1 MLGLVRTPD
10 ETSPFAQGVPVRLA
24 LGAGVLVWIGAT
36 LLLSGWRRFARPPLT
51 ERLRP
56 FHPGA
61 GGRERGPVGSVES
74 VREVMTPLARDIG
87 DRLAALFGVQ
97 ERSELRLRRVHSD
110 TTPAAFRAHQM
121 GWCGVALVAGAALS
135 SLGRSVP
142 LGLLLVGGAP
152 LLVFLVIEQR
162 LARASERWQRATE
175 EELPV
180 VSEQLAILLNA
191 GYSLGAALGRLAA
204 RGRGCV
210 ARDLEDVVNR
220 LQQGLSE
227 SEALREWADR
237 SGSAAVERLVGILT
251 VHSAAADLG
260 RMVTTEARQARR
272 DLHRRTIELMERRAQ
287 QVWVPVT
294 VATLVP
300 GALLLAVPFLAALN
314 LFAKA

>member
-1 MLGLVRTPD
+1 M
-10 ETSPFAQGVPVRLA
+10 RLA
-24 LGAGVLVWIGAT
+24 LGAGVLVWVGAT
-36 LLLSGWRRFARPPLT
+36 LLLSNWRRFARPSLT

-61 GGRERGPVGSVES
+61 GDSERGPVGSVGS
-74 VREVMTPLARDIG
+74 VREVMAPLARDMG
-87 DRLAALFGVQ
+87 DRLSALFGVE
-97 ERSELRLRRVHSD
+97 ERSEVRLRRIHSNIG
-110 TTPAAFRAHQM
+110 PNVFRGRQL
-121 GWCGVALVAGAALS
+121 GWSAVALVLGAAVS
-135 SLGRSVP
+135 SLGLSVP
-142 LGLLLVGGAP
+142 LGLLLVVGAP
-152 LLVFLVIEQR
+152 LLVFLMIEQR
-162 LARASERWQRATE
+162 LIRESERWQRTTE

-180 VSEQLAILLNA
+180 VSEQLALLLNS

-220 LQQGLSE
+220 VQQGLSE

-260 RMVTTEARQARR
+260 RMVTAEARQSRR
-272 DLHRRTIELMERRAQ
+272 DLHRRTIELMERRSQ

>member
-1 MLGLVRTPD
+1 M
-10 ETSPFAQGVPVRLA
+10 RLA
-24 LGAGVLVWIGAT
+24 LGAGVLVWVGAT
-36 LLLSGWRRFARPPLT
+36 LLLSNWRRFARPSLT

-61 GGRERGPVGSVES
+61 GDGERSPVGSVGS
-74 VREVMTPLARDIG
+74 VREVMAPLARDMG
-87 DRLAALFGVQ
+87 DRLSALFGVQ
-97 ERSELRLRRVHSD
+97 ERSEVRLRRIHSD
-110 TTPAAFRAHQM
+110 IGPNAFRGRQL
-121 GWCGVALVAGAALS
+121 GWSAVALVLGAAVS
-135 SLGRSVP
+135 SLGLSVP
-142 LGLLLVGGAP
+142 LGLLLVVGAP
-152 LLVFLVIEQR
+152 LLVFLMIEQR
-162 LARASERWQRATE
+162 LIRESERWQRTTE

-180 VSEQLAILLNA
+180 VSEQLALLLNA

-220 LQQGLSE
+220 VQQGLSE

-237 SGSAAVERLVGILT
+237 SGSAAVERLVGIVT
-251 VHSAAADLG
+251 VHSGAADLG
-260 RMVTTEARQARR
+260 RMVTAEARQSRR
-272 DLHRRTIELMERRAQ
+272 DLHRRTIELMERRSQ

>member
-1 MLGLVRTPD
+1 M
-10 ETSPFAQGVPVRLA
+10 RLA
-24 LGAGVLVWIGAT
+24 LGAGVLVWVGAT
-36 LLLSGWRRFARPPLT
+36 LLLSSWRHFSRPSLT

-61 GGRERGPVGSVES
+61 GNGERAPVGSVGS
-74 VREVMTPLARDIG
+74 VREVMAPLARDMG
-87 DRLAALFGVQ
+87 DRLSALFGVQ
-97 ERSELRLRRVHSD
+97 ERSEIRLRRIHSD
-110 TTPAAFRAHQM
+110 MGPAAFRGRQL
-121 GWCGVALVAGAALS
+121 GWSAVALVLGAAVS
-135 SLGRSVP
+135 SLGLSVP
-142 LGLLLVGGAP
+142 LGLLLVVGAP
-152 LLVFLVIEQR
+152 LLVFLMIEQR
-162 LARASERWQRATE
+162 LIRESERWQRTTE

-180 VSEQLAILLNA
+180 VSEQLALLLNA

-204 RGRGCV
+204 RGEGCV

-260 RMVTTEARQARR
+260 RMVTAEARQSRR
-272 DLHRRTIELMERRAQ
+272 DLHRRTIELMERRSQ

>member
-1 MLGLVRTPD
+1 M
-10 ETSPFAQGVPVRLA
+10 RLA

-36 LLLSGWRRFARPPLT
+36 LLLSDWRRFARPSLT

-61 GGRERGPVGSVES
+61 GGQDRQPAGSVES
-74 VREVMTPLARDIG
+74 VREVLAPLARDVG

-97 ERSELRLRRVHSD
+97 EKSELRLRRIHSH
-110 TTPAAFRAHQM
+110 TTPAAFRARQM
-121 GWCGVALVAGAALS
+121 GWCGVALVAGAAVS
-135 SLGRSVP
+135 SFGRSVP
-142 LGLLLVGGAP
+142 LSLFLVLGAP
-152 LLVFLVIEQR
+152 LLVFLVFEQR

-191 GYSLGAALGRLAA
+191 GYSLGAALGRLAV

-227 SEALREWADR
+227 PEALREWADR
-237 SGSAAVERLVGILT
+237 SGSAAVERLVAILT

-260 RMVTTEARQARR
+260 RMVTAEARQARR
-272 DLHRRTIELMERRAQ
+272 DLHRRTVELMERRSQ